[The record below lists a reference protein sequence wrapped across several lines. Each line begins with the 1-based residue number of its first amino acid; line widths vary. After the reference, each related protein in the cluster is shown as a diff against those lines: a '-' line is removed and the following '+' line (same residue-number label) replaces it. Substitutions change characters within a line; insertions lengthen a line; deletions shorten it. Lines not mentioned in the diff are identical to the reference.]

1 MTFCTMRKVY
11 HILGLFLIFSL
22 AASGQVDTTILKLD
36 ELSWEDISSKK
47 KKLKKNKV
55 RTGSRLEQDRRDV
68 ISNVFVITS
77 EDIRNHDYN
86 TLVDVL
92 SSLPGI
98 RFSQPGSAEAGETF
112 MMRGLY
118 GNAYTKIL
126 INDIPIKPYVINNM
140 PISAQLPIKQAE
152 RIEIIFGP
160 QAALYGVDAAAGVI
174 NIILP
179 DTENP
184 ETVDVQMG
192 LGAEGYRS
200 VNVKAGSQIRIGKQK
215 VGIYAF
221 GGFTGI
227 DDLNVIPKDD
237 PRLFNPQSYD
247 LGTSV
252 IPHTQRANYVGTEDA
267 ALVRKMPAES
277 SYIGYRLGINNFTLG
292 GITMTRKDHSSFGLN
307 PKYTSYANPANFM
320 GEKISNLFIDFQ
332 KSVGKFSFISR
343 LDFLNYNLDPQ
354 ANTDRISTDYLE
366 AADQV
371 LGLDGITESDVEIL
385 SGLHADLIDGESY
398 SYSWSDEV
406 SFEQIINYRFNSRYS
421 LLTGVRFQFGKG
433 NALLDG
439 FFRNSSDEFGEDAI
453 AAIEEQYGSFF
464 KSQYDNYT
472 TFSQLL
478 VDYDRLKLGF
488 NLHYGSN
495 ILSEFSINIDNYN
508 VLLAALYVLN
518 EKLRLRGSF
527 GTALRSPSI
536 FFSSNSFRFS
546 AEDQSLKFT
555 ENPLQSETSK
565 SVELGLTY
573 EEDEKYYFNTVIFY
587 SRNDNY
593 INYTLNLELD
603 DNDFAVGTSL
613 FENNPRSRIILAG
626 LQFYGSAKYSDVSWK
641 PEFGMALNAGVG
653 KESIT
658 VPATLNSPQNIVEFG
673 SLRSYPTF
681 MAQFDVKLTPHKQSL
696 LIAEGTFNTRA
707 LNRGLDNVIRLSN
720 GEEPTFTDAF
730 FRLNVIGRYK
740 FSDKFDVAL
749 KISNLLDANYGGID
763 VTDGLGNL
771 LYNPQRRRYYFFS
784 VNYNY

>member
-1 MTFCTMRKVY
+1 M
-11 HILGLFLIFSL
+11 
-22 AASGQVDTTILKLD
+22 D
-36 ELSWEDISSKK
+36 ELSWEDISAKK

-68 ISNVFVITS
+68 ISNVFVITA

-86 TLVDVL
+86 TLVDAL
-92 SSLPGI
+92 ASLPGV

-118 GNAYTKIL
+118 GNSYTKIL
-126 INDIPIKPYVINNM
+126 INDIPVKPYVINNM
-140 PISAQLPIKQAE
+140 PIAAQLPINQAE
-152 RIEIIFGP
+152 RIEIIYGP

-184 ETVDVQMG
+184 ETVDVQLG
-192 LGAEGYRS
+192 LGSDGYRT

-215 VGIYAF
+215 VAIYAF

-227 DDLNVIPKDD
+227 DDLKVIPKNDAQ
-237 PRLFNPQSYD
+237 LFNPQSYD

-252 IPHTQRANYVGTEDA
+252 IPHTQRSNYVGTKDA

-320 GEKISNLFIDFQ
+320 GEEISNLFIDFQ
-332 KSVGKFSFISR
+332 KSIGKFSFTSR

-354 ANTDRISTDYLE
+354 ANADRISTDYLE
-366 AADQV
+366 AADKV
-371 LGLDGITESDVEIL
+371 LAFDGITEEDIAVL
-385 SGLHADLIDGESY
+385 SGLHASLIDGESY

-406 SFEQIINYRFNSRYS
+406 SFEQIVNYRINSKYS

-453 AAIEEQYGSFF
+453 SAIEEEYGSFF

-478 VDYDRLKLGF
+478 ADYNRLKLGF

-508 VLLAALYVLN
+508 ILLAGLYVLN
-518 EKLRLRGSF
+518 DKWRLRSSF

-573 EEDEKYYFNTVIFY
+573 EVDEKYYLNAVAYF

-593 INYTLNLELD
+593 INYTLDLVLD
-603 DNDFAVGTSL
+603 KNQFLVGTSL
-613 FENNPRSRIILAG
+613 YENNPRSRVLLGG
-626 LQFYGSAKYSDVSWK
+626 LQVYAKAKYSDVSWK
-641 PEFGMALNAGVG
+641 PEIAMSLSAGFG

-658 VPATLNSPQNIVEFG
+658 VPAGPTTPQSIVEFG
-673 SLRSYPTF
+673 SLRSYPAF
-681 MAQFDVKLTPHKQSL
+681 IGHFDLKLTPYRQSVI
-696 LIAEGTFNTRA
+696 IAEGTFNTRA
-707 LNRGLDNVIRLSN
+707 LNRGLDNVLRLSN
-720 GEEPTFTDAF
+720 GEEPSYTDAF

-740 FSDKFDVAL
+740 FSDKFDVAI
-749 KISNLLDANYGGID
+749 KISNLLDASYGGID
-763 VTDGLGNL
+763 VSDGLGNL

-784 VNYNY
+784 INYNY